1 MATPIEH
8 AIHYVKQQREEILE
22 QREPITRAWMYSSLI
37 STLLEALHRVDD
49 TITLWQT
56 PTLSDG
62 ERAILEDIETE
73 ICMALYEEET
83 PC

>member
-8 AIHYVKQQREEILE
+8 AVHHVKQQVQDTKTIRERYQTAQLRSI
-22 QREPITRAWMYSSLI
+22 IG
-37 STLLEALHRVDD
+37 TLLEALYRVDD

-62 ERAILEDIETE
+62 ERAMLEDIETE
-73 ICMALYEEET
+73 ICMALYEEEP